1 VTAIFFVAEGQ
12 HQSSAKFDSG
22 LHRQISELTTISTD
36 TRVMLGEVVAVAPT
50 DDNLILS
57 RPPRWM
63 EGEIMIRRGLFVS
76 LVAASLLLA
85 AGTAAQA
92 GGDGAFRAGPLRVV
106 TQNLYVGGDI
116 LLPLSVPPEE
126 FQDAATVVIQQILAT
141 NYPERAMKLSDLM
154 RKEWPHLVGLQE
166 VYHVKI
172 CFDVE
177 QSNCLL
183 DQDYLEILLDSLNQG
198 WAGYREVATVT
209 NIDLQ
214 NLPASLPNGTPN
226 GIPIFVSITDRDV
239 ILAHRFVWT
248 ENPVAANFQIALPV
262 NNPLLPG
269 FSVLRGYAM
278 VDAFVWGR
286 EYRFVNTHL
295 EVAGSGS
302 PLEPFFRAVQTSQ
315 ALELVAL
322 LQQDDHVQ
330 VVVGDFNSDP
340 FDGPFNDCAAPG
352 GQCPTPYAIMSGAN
366 PFGALYTDMWLER
379 RGPFSYG
386 NTCCQATLLD
396 NVISQLDER
405 VDLIWARQASDYYG
419 PRFIRN
425 VRAKVIGEELR
436 DKTAAS
442 IATPNGLWPSDHA
455 GVSAK
460 MILRS
465 PK

>member
-1 VTAIFFVAEGQ
+1 VAAIFLVAKGQ
-12 HQSSAKFDSG
+12 HQSIAKFEPV
-22 LHRQISELTTISTD
+22 LYKRISELTAIWTD
-36 TRVMLGEVVAVAPT
+36 TKVVLGVVVAVAPT
-50 DDNLILS
+50 DDKLILS

-63 EGEIMIRRGLFVS
+63 EGEIMIRRGLMVS
-76 LVAASLLLA
+76 LITAAFLLA
-85 AGTAAQA
+85 AVTAAQA
-92 GGDGAFRAGPLRVV
+92 DGWRTFRAGPLKVV

-116 LLPLSVPPEE
+116 LLPLSVPPDQ
-126 FQDAATVVIQQILAT
+126 FPAAAAEVIQQILAT

-154 RKEWPHLVGLQE
+154 RREWPHLVGLQE

-172 CFDVE
+172 CVDMA
-177 QSNCLL
+177 QTICPL
-183 DQDYLEILLDSLNQG
+183 DQDYLEILLANLNQG

-214 NLPASLPNGTPN
+214 NLPASLPDGT
-226 GIPIFVSITDRDV
+226 PIFVSITDRDV

-248 ENPVAANFQIALPV
+248 ENPVADNFQTSLPV
-262 NNPLLPG
+262 DNPLLPG

-295 EVAGSGS
+295 EIAGAGS
-302 PLEPFFRAVQTSQ
+302 PLEPFFRAVQTGQ
-315 ALELVAL
+315 ALELIAL

-340 FDGPFNDCAAPG
+340 FDGPFNACAAPG

-366 PFGALYTDMWLER
+366 PFGAVYTDTWLER
-379 RGPFSYG
+379 RGPFSLG

-405 VDLIWARQASDYYG
+405 IDLIWARQASDYYG

-425 VRAKVIGEELR
+425 VRAKVIGEEQG
-436 DKTAAS
+436 DKTPAS
-442 IATPNGLWPSDHA
+442 IAAPNGLWPSDHA
-455 GVSAK
+455 GVSAR

>member
-1 VTAIFFVAEGQ
+1 MPYGMCFEGV
-12 HQSSAKFDSG
+12 
-22 LHRQISELTTISTD
+22 LYRRISELTTISTNSK
-36 TRVMLGEVVAVAPT
+36 VMLGEMVAVAPT
-50 DDNLILS
+50 DDNVNLS
-57 RPPRWM
+57 RPPRWL
-63 EGEIMIRRGLFVS
+63 EGEIMIRRGL
-76 LVAASLLLA
+76 LIGLITATLLLA

-92 GGDGAFRAGPLRVV
+92 GDEGTFRAGPLKVM

-116 LLPLSVPPEE
+116 LLPLSVPPDQ
-126 FQDAATVVIQQILAT
+126 FPVAAAQVIQQILAT
-141 NYPERAMKLSDLM
+141 NYPERAMTLSDLM
-154 RKEWPHLVGLQE
+154 RREWPHLVGLQE

-172 CFDVE
+172 CFDVA
-177 QSNCLL
+177 QNTCLL
-183 DQDYLEILLDSLNQG
+183 NQDYLEILLNNLNQR

-214 NLPASLPNGTPN
+214 NLPANLPDGT
-226 GIPIFVSITDRDV
+226 PIFVSITDRDV

-248 ENPVAANFQIALPV
+248 ENPVADNFQTSLPV
-262 NNPLLPG
+262 DNPLLPG

-278 VDAFVWGR
+278 IDAFVWGR

-295 EVAGSGS
+295 EVAGAGS
-302 PLEPFFRAVQTSQ
+302 PLEPFFRAVQTGQ

-340 FDGPFNDCAAPG
+340 FDGPFNACAAPG

-366 PFGALYTDMWLER
+366 PFGAVYTDTWLER
-379 RGPFSYG
+379 RGPFMLG
-386 NTCCQATLLD
+386 NTCCQTTLLD
-396 NVISQLDER
+396 NVLSQLDER
-405 VDLIWARQASDYYG
+405 VDLVWVRQASDYYG

-425 VRAKVIGEELR
+425 VRAEVIGEELR
-436 DKTAAS
+436 DKTPASVAA
-442 IATPNGLWPSDHA
+442 PNGLWPSDHA

-465 PK
+465 SK